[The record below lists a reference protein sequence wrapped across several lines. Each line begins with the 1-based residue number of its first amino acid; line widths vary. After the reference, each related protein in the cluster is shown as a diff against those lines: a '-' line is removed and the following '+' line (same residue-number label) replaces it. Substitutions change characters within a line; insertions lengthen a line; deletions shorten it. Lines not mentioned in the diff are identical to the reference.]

1 MAVRSKTGAARIE
14 HQPGPPKLTS
24 QGKARTQSAGMAVKT
39 TRAGPLNWPWRSHP
53 AQYNISLQ
61 RRADYSITL
70 QFKDS
75 TDAAINLTGWTVEA
89 QAWNESR
96 STKYADFTVTYTNR
110 STGTIAI
117 ALTDE
122 QTALFPNEAYYDVLL
137 TNPSGLK
144 EYYLEGIIYVSE
156 GYTG

>member
-1 MAVRSKTGAARIE
+1 
-14 HQPGPPKLTS
+14 
-24 QGKARTQSAGMAVKT
+24 
-39 TRAGPLNWPWRSHP
+39 
-53 AQYNISLQ
+53 LQ

-75 TDAAINLTGWTVEA
+75 TDTAINLTGWSVAA
-89 QAWNESR
+89 QAWNQGR
-96 STKYADFTVTYTNR
+96 TTKYADFAVTYTDR
-110 STGTIAI
+110 STGTVAI

-122 QTALFPNEAYYDVLL
+122 QTALLPNEAYYDVLL
-137 TNPSGLK
+137 TNGSGLK